1 MKYIPG
7 IIAILLLS
15 VFAACEDETKNC
27 DQTLISD
34 LGINFKKDSLD
45 GYIIKDTIWPKVTMY
60 AIGKDT
66 IVNSQPRSSVFVA
79 LNPQEDSSAFYLRL
93 DSAAVAD
100 TLIFRY
106 TRTANFVSAG
116 CGFATFFSLDTVI
129 STFHTI
135 DYILVNNKEVN
146 STNDT
151 HVSLYFINN

>member
-15 VFAACEDETKNC
+15 VFAACEDETKTC

-34 LGINFKKDSLD
+34 LGINFKRDTLS
-45 GYIIKDTIWPKVTMY
+45 GFIIKDTIWPKVTMY

-66 IVNSQPRSSVFVA
+66 IVSRQPRSSVFVA
-79 LNPQEDSSAFYLRL
+79 LNPLADSSMFYLRL

-106 TRTANFVSAG
+106 ARKPNFVSAG
-116 CGFATFFSLDTVI
+116 CGFATFYTLDTVLC
-129 STFHTI
+129 TFNTI
-135 DYILVNNKEVN
+135 DYLRINNKEVN

-151 HVSLYFINN
+151 HVSLYYIR